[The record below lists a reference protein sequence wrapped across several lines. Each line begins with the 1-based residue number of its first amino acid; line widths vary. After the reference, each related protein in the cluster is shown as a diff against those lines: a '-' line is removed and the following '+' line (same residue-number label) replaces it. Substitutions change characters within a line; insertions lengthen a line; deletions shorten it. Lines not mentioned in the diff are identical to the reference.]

1 MIYVTL
7 REIIERTWP
16 QDDLEEEEILT
27 SDEVLSDVTKMISAI
42 KEAFNNEIND
52 NNKDTI
58 TNRSGS

>member
-1 MIYVTL
+1 MIYVTK
-7 REIIERTWP
+7 REIIKRTWP

-42 KEAFNNEIND
+42 KEAFNNKTN

-58 TNRSGS
+58 TNSSGS